1 MKNKA
6 LLISEMLKN
15 WYFIDSVLLNG
26 HAKNVIKEDADYN
39 EYISLKA
46 AMVSDLYEF
55 HRYVG
60 YTPSDKKIP
69 STVKSLQENAV
80 LCAKKSKRVA
90 ASMIERKDF
99 RDHIKNTVIK
109 EVKRNANP
117 DIIKLSDTIIN
128 ERFLKMALD
137 NVLVGAPII
146 ECENKD
152 KLNDFKSG
160 ILEQAYITI
169 RNDMIQIAKK
179 YNKSFQKNESCN
191 KKQS

>member
-1 MKNKA
+1 MKNKT
-6 LLISEMLKN
+6 LLVSEMLKD

-26 HAKNVIKEDADYN
+26 HAKNVITEDTDYN

-46 AMVSDLYEF
+46 ALLSDLYEF
-55 HRYVG
+55 YRYVG
-60 YTPSDKKIP
+60 FTSSDKKLP
-69 STVKSLQENAV
+69 ATVKALQENAV
-80 LCAKKSKRVA
+80 LCAKKSKKVA

-109 EVKRNANP
+109 EVKKNSNP

-128 ERFLKMALD
+128 ERFLKMAMD

-146 ECENKD
+146 ECVNKD
-152 KLNDFKSG
+152 KINDFKSG
-160 ILEQAYITI
+160 ILEQAYLTI

-179 YNKSFQKNESCN
+179 YNKSFQKNESYN
-191 KKQS
+191 KK